1 MIRDADPSRD
11 AAACAAIYAP
21 YVESSPISF
30 EEQAPNGAEMAA
42 RIERTQATH
51 PWLVAERGGEVVAFA
66 YSYPHRERPAYR
78 WAVDVSVYVGAE
90 QRGQGHGRALYEA
103 LFGLLRR
110 QGVRTACAG
119 ITLPN
124 EASVGLHEALGFE
137 RAATFRRIGWKE
149 GAWRDV
155 GWWQLQLG
163 AADDPAGEAPP
174 AEPGPRLPLAD
185 D

>member
-1 MIRDADPSRD
+1 MIRDADPQRD
-11 AAACAAIYAP
+11 AAACAEIYAP

-30 EEQAPNGAEMAA
+30 EEAPPGPAEMAA
-42 RIERTQATH
+42 RIEATQAAH
-51 PWLVAERGGEVVAFA
+51 PWLVAEEGGGVVAFA
-66 YSYPHRERPAYR
+66 YSCPHRARAAYR
-78 WAVDVSVYVGAE
+78 WAVDVSVYVAAE
-90 QRGQGHGRALYEA
+90 RRGHGHGRALYEA
-103 LFGLLRR
+103 LLALLRG

-137 RAATFRRIGWKE
+137 QVAHFRRIGWKQ

-163 AADDPAGEAPP
+163 GEDEAPP

-185 D
+185 A